1 MSQRV
6 IGLDVGSHAIT
17 AAELKL
23 GKNGAVTVMK
33 FGQIA
38 LRPGAVTCGEV
49 VDVLEVSA
57 ALKRLWR
64 EAGFSSK
71 KVVVGVG
78 NQRVIVRPADMPA
91 MPEKDL
97 RSAVEFQAQELIP
110 IPLEEAILDY
120 QVLERYMG
128 NGGTEMLKV
137 LIVAEQRDMVSRLL
151 VALDEAGLTAS
162 IVDLVPFALL
172 RALADASGFGDID
185 GEDVGAEAI
194 VSVGSGV
201 TTMIV
206 HEYGIP
212 KFIRTIMLGSHDI
225 TQAIAE
231 ELDITADEAEGIKRQ
246 VTVGVE
252 DGDVVDKAR
261 VAVKR
266 RTALFVDEIIGSLDF
281 HTNQVGNAGVKRIIL
296 TGGGRR
302 VPGIAERLSEAL
314 DAPVSVGLPFSR
326 FELGRLG
333 LNDHQLR
340 DAEDLAAVAL
350 GFGLAGRPVEKGA
363 RRLSLMPPEVG
374 ERREQQ
380 KQFATVAAGLIL
392 FMGGLFYVWQG
403 KAGSADEA
411 RMRADQEE
419 TRLAKLQSDV
429 AELGP
434 VAEFERV
441 VDGRQQLVQS
451 ALGTDISWSK
461 VIQEVATV
469 MPDDIWLQSFVGIA
483 PQDGSPGRF
492 TVTGH
497 GSDHTSSAR
506 WLLRLDA
513 LESVSGLW
521 LPSSVRKAKGE
532 FGELS
537 EVTFSSSGELTLRA
551 ASGRIERYLA
561 ISGHDVNDGSTE
573 AEDEATGSD
582 E

>member
-110 IPLEEAILDY
+110 ITLEEAILDY

-137 LIVAEQRDMVSRLL
+137 LIVAAQRDMVSRLL

-314 DAPVSVGLPFSR
+314 DAPVSV
-326 FELGRLG
+326 
-333 LNDHQLR
+333 
-340 DAEDLAAVAL
+340 
-350 GFGLAGRPVEKGA
+350 
-363 RRLSLMPPEVG
+363 
-374 ERREQQ
+374 
-380 KQFATVAAGLIL
+380 
-392 FMGGLFYVWQG
+392 
-403 KAGSADEA
+403 
-411 RMRADQEE
+411 
-419 TRLAKLQSDV
+419 
-429 AELGP
+429 
-434 VAEFERV
+434 
-441 VDGRQQLVQS
+441 
-451 ALGTDISWSK
+451 
-461 VIQEVATV
+461 
-469 MPDDIWLQSFVGIA
+469 
-483 PQDGSPGRF
+483 
-492 TVTGH
+492 
-497 GSDHTSSAR
+497 
-506 WLLRLDA
+506 
-513 LESVSGLW
+513 
-521 LPSSVRKAKGE
+521 
-532 FGELS
+532 
-537 EVTFSSSGELTLRA
+537 
-551 ASGRIERYLA
+551 
-561 ISGHDVNDGSTE
+561 
-573 AEDEATGSD
+573 
-582 E
+582 